1 MFRVFCFFGNNEFL
15 FQRECKENYLLDVI
29 CEQMDKI
36 GDGKFLFCFFII
48 LGNVQDFY
56 IIIFQILLDFLQG
69 VYNDIV
75 QLFCIIDCRY
85 LYEYMGGYIK
95 VF

>member
-1 MFRVFCFFGNNEFL
+1 MCSYKYYEFL
-15 FQRECKENYLLDVI
+15 FQSESKENYLLDVV
-29 CEQMDKI
+29 CEQIDKI

-48 LGNVQDFY
+48 LGSVQDFY

-69 VYNDIV
+69 VYKDIV

-85 LYEYMGGYIK
+85 LYEYVGGYIK